1 MSIVEPGGA
10 PAATGGGI
18 VARAQ
23 GLILQPTAEWRKI
36 EPEPASIQSLYT
48 TWLIPIALIP
58 AICTVIMLGVIG
70 VGVPGLAVFKLPIL
84 TAVIHAIVNF
94 VVFLGMTYVFALVI
108 DYLAPNFGGQK
119 NQIQAFKVAAYTPIA
134 GCVAAVLQL
143 VPWLGGLLMFFGLYS
158 IYIMHRGLGVLM
170 KPAPDK
176 TTGYT
181 VSVVVVMIVVGAIT
195 MFTLGALIPVHR
207 GGGAF
212 TMPGVQGSTSTT
224 GDAGSITING
234 NTVDLGA
241 LEKAAKQMEQAA
253 NSGGDVNVNLNANP
267 VDTEKLKALLPDS
280 LAGLPRTQI
289 STGGAAGMGGASAV
303 YEAGDKRLEVSIAD
317 LGAMGALGGMAGAFN
332 ATSSTET
339 ADGYERTHMVDGRMT
354 VEKFSRGDKTA
365 TYGTMVANRF
375 MLSVD
380 GRNATPD
387 EVKAAVNAIGVARVE
402 AAAKN

>member
-36 EPEPASIQSLYT
+36 DPEPASIQGLYT
-48 TWLIPIALIP
+48 TWLVPIALIP
-58 AICTVIMLGVIG
+58 AICTVIMMAVIG
-70 VGVPGLAVFKLPIL
+70 IGVPGLAVYKLPIL
-84 TAVIHAIVNF
+84 TAVIHAAVQVF
-94 VVFLGMTYVFALVI
+94 VFLGMTYVFALVI

-134 GCVAAVLQL
+134 ACLAAVLQL
-143 VPWLGGLLMFFGLYS
+143 VPWLGGLLMLFGLYS
-158 IYIMHRGLGVLM
+158 LYIMHRGLGVLM

-181 VSVVVVMIVVGAIT
+181 VSVVVVMFVVGIIT
-195 MFTLGALIPVHR
+195 ALTLGALMPVGR
-207 GGGAF
+207 GAGFA
-212 TMPGVQGSTSTT
+212 MPGMQGSTQAANDS
-224 GDAGSITING
+224 GSITING

-267 VDTEKLKALLPDS
+267 VDMEKLKALLPDS
-280 LAGLPRTQI
+280 LAGLPRTEI
-289 STGGAAGMGGASAV
+289 STGGAAGMGGATAV
-303 YEAGDKRLEVSIAD
+303 YEAGEKRLEVSIAD

-332 ATSSTET
+332 ATSTKET
-339 ADGYERTHMVDGRMT
+339 SDGYERTHMVDGRMT

-365 TYGTMVANRF
+365 SYGTMVANRF

-380 GRNATPD
+380 GRNATPE
-387 EVKAAVNAIGVARVE
+387 EVKAAADAIGVARVE
-402 AAAKN
+402 AVAKN

>member
-36 EPEPASIQSLYT
+36 DTEPASIQGLYT
-48 TWLIPIALIP
+48 TWLVPIALIP
-58 AICTVIMLGVIG
+58 AICTVIMFAFIG
-70 VGVPGLAVFKLPIL
+70 VGVPGFAVYKLPIL
-84 TAVIHAIVNF
+84 TALIHAVVQF
-94 VVFLGMTYVFALVI
+94 AVFLGMTYVFALVI

-134 GCVAAVLQL
+134 ACLAAVLQL
-143 VPWLGGLLMFFGLYS
+143 VPWLGGLLMLFGLYS
-158 IYIMHRGLGVLM
+158 LYIMHRGLGVLM

-181 VSVVVVMIVVGAIT
+181 VSVIVVMFIVGLITMFVVGAVMPINR
-195 MFTLGALIPVHR
+195 GA
-207 GGGAF
+207 AF
-212 TMPGVQGSTSTT
+212 SMPGVQGSTTTT

-253 NSGGDVNVNLNANP
+253 NSGGDVSVNLNANP

-280 LAGLPRTQI
+280 LAGLPRTEI
-289 STGGAAGMGGASAV
+289 STGGAAGMGGANAV
-303 YEAGDKRLEVSIAD
+303 YESGDKRLDVSIVD
-317 LGAMGALGGMAGAFN
+317 MGAMGALGGMAGAFN
-332 ATSSTET
+332 ATSSTEN

-354 VEKFSRGDKTA
+354 VEKFSRGSKTA
-365 TYGTMVANRF
+365 TYGTLVANRF
-375 MLSVD
+375 MLNVD
-380 GRNATPD
+380 GRNASPD

>member
-36 EPEPASIQSLYT
+36 DTEPASIQSLYA

-58 AICTVIMLGVIG
+58 AICSVIMLAVIG
-70 VGVPGLAVFKLPIL
+70 VGVPGFAVYKLPVL
-84 TAVIHAIVNF
+84 TAVIHAVVQF
-94 VVFLGMTYVFALVI
+94 FVFLGMTYVFALVI

-119 NQIQAFKVAAYTPIA
+119 NQVQAFKVAAYTPVA
-134 GCVAAVLQL
+134 ACLAAVLQL
-143 VPWLGGLLMFFGLYS
+143 VPWVGGLLMLFGLYS
-158 IYIMHRGLGVLM
+158 LYILHRGLGVLM

-181 VSVVVVMIVVGAIT
+181 VSVVLVMFVIGLIT
-195 MFTLGALIPVHR
+195 MLTLGALMPISR
-207 GGGAF
+207 GAAF
-212 TMPGVQGSTSTT
+212 SLPGVETRTPS
-224 GDAGSITING
+224 DAGSITING
-234 NTVDLGA
+234 NTVDIGA

-253 NSGGDVNVNLNANP
+253 NSGGDVNINLNATP
-267 VDTEKLKALLPDS
+267 ADMEKLKALLPDS
-280 LAGLPRTQI
+280 LAGLPRTEI
-289 STGGAAGMGGASAV
+289 STGGAAGMGGATAV
-303 YEAGDKRLEVSIAD
+303 YEAGDKRLEVSIMD
-317 LGAMGALGGMAGAFN
+317 MGAMGALGGMAGAFN
-332 ATSSTET
+332 ATSSKET
-339 ADGYERTHMVDGRMT
+339 ADSYERTHMVDGRMT

-365 TYGTMVANRF
+365 TYGMLVANRF
-375 MLSVD
+375 MLNVD
-380 GRNATPD
+380 GRNASPD

>member
-10 PAATGGGI
+10 PAASGGGI

-36 EPEPASIQSLYT
+36 DPEPASIQGLYT
-48 TWLIPIALIP
+48 TWLVPIALIP
-58 AICTVIMLGVIG
+58 AICSLIMLAVIG
-70 VGVPGLAVFKLPIL
+70 VGVPGIAVVKLPIL
-84 TAVIHAIVNF
+84 TAVIHAIVQF
-94 VVFLGMTYVFALVI
+94 FVFLGMTYVFALVI

-134 GCVAAVLQL
+134 ACLAAVLQL
-143 VPWLGGLLMFFGLYS
+143 VPWLGGLLMLFGLYS

-181 VSVVVVMIVVGAIT
+181 VSVILVMFVVGLIT
-195 MFTLGALIPVHR
+195 VFVLGALMPINR
-207 GGGAF
+207 MSAF
-212 TMPGVQGSTSTT
+212 SMPGVQNTT
-224 GDAGSITING
+224 TTESGSITING
-234 NTVDLGA
+234 NTVDIGA

-280 LAGLPRTQI
+280 LAGLPRTEI
-289 STGGAAGMGGASAV
+289 STGGATGMGGATAV
-303 YEAGDKRLEVSIAD
+303 YESGDKRLEVSIAD
-317 LGAMGALGGMAGAFN
+317 LGAMGALGGMAGAFSAN
-332 ATSSTET
+332 SSRETS
-339 ADGYERTHMVDGRMT
+339 DGYERTHMVDGRMT
-354 VEKFSRGDKTA
+354 VEKVSRGGKTA
-365 TYGTMVANRF
+365 SYGALVANRF
-375 MLSVD
+375 MLNVD
-380 GRNATPD
+380 GRNVTPD
-387 EVKAAVNAIGVARVE
+387 EAKAAFNAIGVARVE